1 MEHHFGEN
9 VADAFRQIQA
19 VVDEFHELY
28 ALERG
33 MHDGEPWFVQPRL
46 ADLSDELARWL
57 DTYAGVFRRSAERF
71 RTGHE

>member
-9 VADAFRQIQA
+9 IADAFRQIQA

-28 ALERG
+28 TLELG
-33 MHDGEPWFVQPRL
+33 VHDGEPWFVQPRL
-46 ADLSDELARWL
+46 ADLSDDLARWL
-57 DTYAGVFRRSAERF
+57 DTYAGVFRRCAERF